1 MDTPDRQLRYFLRI
15 AELKS
20 LSRAAEDL
28 DQTQSGLSRQ
38 LAALEA
44 HVGKPLFVRTGRGV
58 ELTEAGARLLDGIQ
72 PAYQSIDRVLE
83 AVRQREGVTQGTV
96 RLATA
101 HTLSYYFM
109 AERQTEDAMKT
120 IDYYF
125 WMNSDWAYLGAYR
138 VAELAR
144 WCRKLGI
151 HVNPQPAHMCPD
163 AGLASR
169 IVIAADQA
177 GLPVA
182 ALYKAILK
190 AEWCDEQDISDAATL
205 RAILLRQ
212 GLDAPA
218 LLAAAA
224 GPEAQEAY
232 RRNTDAAVE
241 AGVFGS
247 PAYVY
252 RGEVFWGQDRLDML
266 EEAVAG

>member
-96 RLATA
+96 RLATV

-182 ALYKAILK
+182 AA
-190 AEWCDEQDISDAATL
+190 
-205 RAILLRQ
+205 R
-212 GLDAPA
+212 
-218 LLAAAA
+218 
-224 GPEAQEAY
+224 PEARAAY

-247 PAYVY
+247 PSYVY

>member
-1 MDTPDRQLRYFLRI
+1 
-15 AELKS
+15 
-20 LSRAAEDL
+20 
-28 DQTQSGLSRQ
+28 
-38 LAALEA
+38 
-44 HVGKPLFVRTGRGV
+44 
-58 ELTEAGARLLDGIQ
+58 
-72 PAYQSIDRVLE
+72 
-83 AVRQREGVTQGTV
+83 
-96 RLATA
+96 
-101 HTLSYYFM
+101 
-109 AERQTEDAMKT
+109 MKT

-125 WMNSDWAYLGAYR
+125 WMNSDWAYLGADRLEALAQRQGAAIRYLPVDLPDVYARTGGILLGRRSPERLAYR

-224 GPEAQEAY
+224 RPEARAAY

>member
-1 MDTPDRQLRYFLRI
+1 
-15 AELKS
+15 
-20 LSRAAEDL
+20 
-28 DQTQSGLSRQ
+28 
-38 LAALEA
+38 
-44 HVGKPLFVRTGRGV
+44 
-58 ELTEAGARLLDGIQ
+58 
-72 PAYQSIDRVLE
+72 
-83 AVRQREGVTQGTV
+83 
-96 RLATA
+96 
-101 HTLSYYFM
+101 
-109 AERQTEDAMKT
+109 MKT

-125 WMNSDWAYLGAYR
+125 WMNSDWAYLGADRLEALAQRQGAAIRYLPVDLPDVYARTGGILLGRRSPERQAYR

-224 GPEAQEAY
+224 RPEARAAY